1 MKNWRLWLRWS
12 WRDLRKR
19 WLQVLAIGLIIALGT
34 GVFAGLGGQKT
45 WRLNSYDLSYN
56 RLHMY
61 DLKLSLAEGSFVS
74 QDKVL
79 ATLEGIPGVAHLET
93 RLIVPTLVQAQ
104 HGEKQVVV
112 RGRMVGVDV
121 SDGGPHINSVYV
133 DEDSGRTLTNTDA
146 GQAVAVVEYK
156 FARHYGL
163 QPGDPLHVS
172 GDVTLDFVGAG
183 HSPEYFL
190 IVPET
195 GTFLLGEASFA
206 VLFVPLETVQRL
218 TEHEG
223 LVNDVVFLLAEGA
236 DRETVRAEIEQRM
249 AAALPATGFKLLD
262 KEDDPVY
269 PALYNDAEGDQWVWN
284 MVALLFLFGAAMGAF
299 NLAGRIVEAQR
310 REIGIGMAL
319 GLPRRWI
326 AFRPMLIGVQIA
338 LLGTIFGLLIG
349 WLLSQFFARTLR
361 DLVPL
366 PYWDLSFYLPGYVRA
381 TALGVTLPFLATLIP
396 VWRAVRVAPIDAIR
410 SGYLVAKGGG
420 LSRAIAHLPLPGK
433 SFTQMPLRN
442 VLRSP
447 WRTALTVLGIA
458 IAITVMT
465 FIVGAMDSYTSTL
478 QRADDAYRYMS
489 PDRILVDLNFFYPL
503 TNQEITDL
511 AQLTGANGQPLF
523 TASEA
528 ALRLGGTLIRGDQE
542 IDTVL
547 ELHDMDRALW
557 VPHLLEGA
565 LTAEQPGLIL
575 SEKAAADLG
584 VAVGDTV
591 TLEHPRREGLFSF
604 RMVQTELPVIGI
616 HDNPIRPLTYMP
628 LQGAALMGLEGVANQ
643 VILAPAAGMTRE
655 TIKEVLLAQPGV
667 ASVSSIIE
675 FSEAVEDLVA
685 LITQMLAVVQ
695 VVVVILAFL
704 IAFNTTSISVDER
717 AREIATMFAFGLP
730 MRTVTRMQM
739 AENAVMGVMGTL
751 LGLAAGWGTLQSVFT
766 TRAEQELA
774 DMRLAITIEPGTIL
788 LAAVLGVLVV
798 GLTPLLSVRRMRRMD
813 IPSTLRVM
821 E

>member
-74 QDKVL
+74 QDNVL
-79 ATLEGIPGVAHLET
+79 AALEGISGVAHLET

-104 HGEKQVVV
+104 HGDEEVVV
-112 RGRMVGVDV
+112 RGQLVGVDV
-121 SDGGPHINSVYV
+121 SDDGPHINSVYV
-133 DEDSGRTLTNTDA
+133 DEDSGRTLTADDA
-146 GQAVAVVEYK
+146 GRAVAVVEYK

-163 QPGDPLHVS
+163 QPGDPLRVS
-172 GDVTLDFVGAG
+172 GDVALDFVGAG

-190 IVPET
+190 IIPET

-206 VLFVPLETVQRL
+206 VLFVPLETAQRL
-218 TEHEG
+218 AEREG
-223 LVNDVVFLLAEGA
+223 LINDVVFLLAEGA
-236 DRETVRAEIEQRM
+236 DREAVRAEIEQRM
-249 AAALPATGFKLLD
+249 ADALPATGFKLLN

-326 AFRPMLIGVQIA
+326 AFRPMLIGAQIA
-338 LLGTIFGLLIG
+338 VLGTILGLLIG
-349 WLLSQFFARTLR
+349 WLLSQVFATILR

-396 VWRAVRVAPIDAIR
+396 VWRAVRVAPVDAIR

-420 LSRAIAHLPLPGK
+420 LSRTIAHLPLPGK

-489 PDRILVDLNFFYPL
+489 PDRILVDLNFFYPV
-503 TNQEITDL
+503 TNGEITAL
-511 AQLTGANGQPLF
+511 ASLTGVDGKPLF
-523 TASEA
+523 TGSEA
-528 ALRLGGTLIRGDQE
+528 ALRLGGTLIKGAQE
-542 IDTVL
+542 IDTLL

-557 VPHLLEGA
+557 VPHLLQGA
-565 LTAEQPGLIL
+565 LTGEQPGLIL

-584 VAVGDTV
+584 VTVGDTV

-643 VILAPAAGMTRE
+643 VILAPAAGVTRE
-655 TIKEVLLAQPGV
+655 AVKESLLTQPGV
-667 ASVSSIIE
+667 ASVSSIVE
-675 FSEAVEDLVA
+675 FSEAVESMVS
-685 LITQMLAVVQ
+685 LITQMLAVIE

-739 AENAVMGVMGTL
+739 VENVVMGVLGTL
-751 LGLAAGWGTLQSVFT
+751 LGLAAGWGTLQSMFAM
-766 TRAEQELA
+766 RAEEELPELH
-774 DMRLAITIEPGTIL
+774 LAVTIEPGTVL
-788 LAAVLGVLVV
+788 LAAVLGVIVV
-798 GLTPLLSVRRMRRMD
+798 GLTPLLSMRRMRRMD